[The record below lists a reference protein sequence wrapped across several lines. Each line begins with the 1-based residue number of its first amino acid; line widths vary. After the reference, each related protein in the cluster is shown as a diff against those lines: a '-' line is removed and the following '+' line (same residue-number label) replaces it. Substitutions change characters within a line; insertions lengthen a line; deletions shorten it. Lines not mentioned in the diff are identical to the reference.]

1 MIFFYVYV
9 FFCLMHG
16 FDVIFFLFF
25 YFFYGGED
33 GSIPEGGEAE
43 SKYSD

>member
-1 MIFFYVYV
+1 
-9 FFCLMHG
+9 MHG
-16 FDVIFFLFF
+16 FGVIFFFI
-25 YFFYGGED
+25 FFYGGED